1 MVTRMFRV
9 AEPSSAAV
17 CYRRLRCCA
26 LRCGSGRAAVR
37 AYQHLRD
44 STNLLL
50 SITLFCVL
58 LYSHACCAD
67 SVLAIC
73 GCTYYC
79 KTLSVYIKIGN
90 GGVRAPRRCTQTG
103 PMGTHWD
110 IRLLAEWSLRC
121 ERIGEECLVGYLAA
135 FANFLFNTCFL
146 QHTWSI
152 NASSQ
157 QHTWSINASSQGQ

>member
-1 MVTRMFRV
+1 MRF
-9 AEPSSAAV
+9 
-17 CYRRLRCCA
+17 
-26 LRCGSGRAAVR
+26 GSGRAAVR
-37 AYQHLRD
+37 TYQHLKD

-67 SVLAIC
+67 SVLAVC

-90 GGVRAPRRCTQTG
+90 GGVRAPRRCSQTG

-121 ERIGEECLVGYLAA
+121 ERIGEECLVVLLPIS
-135 FANFLFNTCFL
+135 FSTHVL
-146 QHTWSI
+146 QHTWSS

-157 QHTWSINASSQGQ
+157 QHTLSINASSQGQ

>member
-1 MVTRMFRV
+1 MLLNPRV
-9 AEPSSAAV
+9 LRCSSGGRAAV
-17 CYRRLRCCA
+17 
-26 LRCGSGRAAVR
+26 RCGSGRAAVR
-37 AYQHLRD
+37 AYQYLRD

-50 SITLFCVL
+50 SIALFCVL

-90 GGVRAPRRCTQTG
+90 GGVRAPRRCTQSG
-103 PMGTHWD
+103 PMGTRWD

-121 ERIGEECLVGYLAA
+121 ERIGEECLVVL
-135 FANFLFNTCFL
+135 LPISLSTHVS
-146 QHTWSI
+146 QHTWSS

>member
-1 MVTRMFRV
+1 MVTRMYRA

-17 CYRRLRCCA
+17 FFRRPRCCA
-26 LRCGSGRAAVR
+26 LREWSRCCAGVSTSQGQ
-37 AYQHLRD
+37 YQ
-44 STNLLL
+44 
-50 SITLFCVL
+50 SIISYYFI

-73 GCTYYC
+73 CCTYYC

-152 NASSQ
+152 NASF
-157 QHTWSINASSQGQ
+157 QGQ